1 MRIPGVT
8 VVAVL
13 LLSLPTLGV
22 AQEFSLEARQVESE
36 SIVGGAIPIEVTVT
50 YVGKEPVKWENFDL
64 RSNSLS
70 RSFMLGAFGK
80 VEGWQDRWENKM
92 IDDSLSR
99 AMPGSRM
106 LNPGNSMRARLYLQD
121 YFSQMTPGKHELVI
135 FYRTKNTRISR
146 SFTVNLVPFSQE
158 VFTRFVEA
166 VLKKIENKTL
176 PQEERQDALRE
187 TLYLLHPNLSK
198 VYLAVLKDKSDFWD
212 KPSAYRAFARNA
224 MKFEECLKELVKFLS
239 TVEDGKDSAVAF
251 EELRDGKVTLT
262 KEQVDTLLSSKSAN
276 VRKFTTN
283 FLGCLANV
291 TPANEFELEIRQ
303 DETESMAGGSIPIE
317 VTVTNL
323 GKEPVEVY
331 KFIMEA
337 WRGLRSLEFHAPA
350 EWTDRYPN
358 KALDLDPTV
367 PGFVVTQV
375 LQPGETFSLRVYLQ
389 DYFSKVTAGEH
400 QLLANFSIGIVGKK
414 NREVAEKRIKIEKS
428 FTVKLAPFDE
438 QKFSKFLVDTI
449 KLSQDKE
456 VPLIDQ
462 AEALRAMYYLSHPRM
477 WEVYL
482 AVIEHYYNPWNK
494 AEIRGNTYAA
504 FARNAVEYKT
514 CRQKLI
520 EYLSSVESPDTP
532 SFIFSVWQCAWQKSR
547 FQLSTE
553 EIEKLLQS
561 KSSEV
566 QEAAKVYLHW
576 LKEQT
581 KKEQEKQ
588 KEPEKQSSEG
598 R

>member
-212 KPSAYRAFARNA
+212 KPSA
-224 MKFEECLKELVKFLS
+224 
-239 TVEDGKDSAVAF
+239 
-251 EELRDGKVTLT
+251 
-262 KEQVDTLLSSKSAN
+262 
-276 VRKFTTN
+276 
-283 FLGCLANV
+283 
-291 TPANEFELEIRQ
+291 
-303 DETESMAGGSIPIE
+303 DEHKE
-317 VTVTNL
+317 VTDH
-323 GKEPVEVY
+323 PQ
-331 KFIMEA
+331 
-337 WRGLRSLEFHAPA
+337 WLE
-350 EWTDRYPN
+350 
-358 KALDLDPTV
+358 
-367 PGFVVTQV
+367 G
-375 LQPGETFSLRVYLQ
+375 G
-389 DYFSKVTAGEH
+389 
-400 QLLANFSIGIVGKK
+400 
-414 NREVAEKRIKIEKS
+414 VA
-428 FTVKLAPFDE
+428 TW
-438 QKFSKFLVDTI
+438 VD
-449 KLSQDKE
+449 DK
-456 VPLIDQ
+456 
-462 AEALRAMYYLSHPRM
+462 
-477 WEVYL
+477 
-482 AVIEHYYNPWNK
+482 
-494 AEIRGNTYAA
+494 
-504 FARNAVEYKT
+504 
-514 CRQKLI
+514 
-520 EYLSSVESPDTP
+520 
-532 SFIFSVWQCAWQKSR
+532 
-547 FQLSTE
+547 
-553 EIEKLLQS
+553 
-561 KSSEV
+561 
-566 QEAAKVYLHW
+566 
-576 LKEQT
+576 
-581 KKEQEKQ
+581 
-588 KEPEKQSSEG
+588 
-598 R
+598 